1 MCGMYSKAF
10 LNHVY
15 TVGTV
20 ELNENEFLTVVG
32 SDIVLV
38 RFLVHGKVE
47 RDVIWHG

>member
-1 MCGMYSKAF
+1 MYSKTF

-38 RFLVHGKVE
+38 RFLAHGKVE
-47 RDVIWHG
+47 REVIWNG

>member
-1 MCGMYSKAF
+1 MYSEAF
-10 LNHVY
+10 LNRVY

-38 RFLVHGKVE
+38 RFLAHGKVE
-47 RDVIWHG
+47 REVIWHG